1 MALKPVWASA
11 VFVGSRHSS
20 PDLEIKMAD
29 GGFDPCECVWS
40 HEFAMRRLL
49 SLLRQGQSYCTDNE
63 CFNELPGPQ
72 TQQSGGSD
80 DMMLFG
86 MMWAMLAFALYFL
99 RPASLRANPDSKPSP
114 SDGNQ

>member
-1 MALKPVWASA
+1 
-11 VFVGSRHSS
+11 
-20 PDLEIKMAD
+20 MAD

-63 CFNELPGPQ
+63 CFDQLPGPQ
-72 TQQSGGSD
+72 AGQTGGS

-86 MMWAMLAFALYFL
+86 MMWAMLAFALFFL
-99 RPASLRANPDSKPSP
+99 RPASLRASPDSKPAP
-114 SDGNQ
+114 SNGNQDGGSPPPPPTAN